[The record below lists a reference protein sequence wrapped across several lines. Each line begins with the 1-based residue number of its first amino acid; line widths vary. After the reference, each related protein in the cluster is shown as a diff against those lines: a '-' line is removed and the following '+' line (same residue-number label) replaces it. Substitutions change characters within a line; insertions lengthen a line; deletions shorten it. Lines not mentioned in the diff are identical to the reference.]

1 MSYHLV
7 LGTAGHI
14 DHGKSSLVC
23 ALTGSDPDRLPEEKA
38 RGVTIELGFAHLPLE
53 DDEKNYEIGI
63 VDVPGHADFVN
74 NMVAGVG
81 ALDMALFIIA
91 ADDGWMPQSEEHL
104 HILSYLGITN
114 VVIALTKADLCEDI
128 DFTIEVLRDE
138 LQNTS
143 IATAPI
149 VPVSSITGDGIED
162 LKKTITETL
171 RSCPLQVDA
180 GKPRL
185 SVDRIFSP
193 KGAGTVVTGTLSG
206 GSVSIG
212 DRLTLQPLGLT
223 TRIRYIQNHSQS
235 LETAVPGMRTALN
248 LPDLTI
254 STPGK
259 AGAERGQTLTCEGCG
274 KPTVTLDINLERMTR
289 TIPGTKP
296 RPLRHMETVMLH
308 HGSTRCRAR
317 VILQDRSHL
326 DPGESCFAQ
335 LRLDQ
340 PQFFLI
346 GDRIVIRDGAQQNT
360 LAGGCVLDTRPTRY
374 GFRTDTRKDF
384 LQPLAENPLDVLAHL
399 YARLTRDH
407 NLDASTPLHDH
418 PFSEKQVQHAM
429 QKFLSDGESICLENA
444 IIYAPWW
451 NDQKNTAIELIT
463 AWHKQHP
470 DVPGISIDLLA
481 NSLEG
486 CPEDLFT
493 QLLTTLESNGFKRT
507 GKILAAS
514 THTLTLPAEIKT
526 QADNIIAQLDRSD
539 LQPPSPADLT
549 TSTQHSQ
556 ALQFLIRS
564 GRVIQLEPKVVISAS
579 SRDDAVRRVR
589 EHLEKCGQA
598 TASELR
604 QHLGSTRKVVM
615 PLLEHLDDL
624 GITVRNDNYRTLK

>member
-1 MSYHLV
+1 
-7 LGTAGHI
+7 
-14 DHGKSSLVC
+14 
-23 ALTGSDPDRLPEEKA
+23 
-38 RGVTIELGFAHLPLE
+38 
-53 DDEKNYEIGI
+53 
-63 VDVPGHADFVN
+63 
-74 NMVAGVG
+74 
-81 ALDMALFIIA
+81 
-91 ADDGWMPQSEEHL
+91 
-104 HILSYLGITN
+104 
-114 VVIALTKADLCEDI
+114 
-128 DFTIEVLRDE
+128 
-138 LQNTS
+138 
-143 IATAPI
+143 
-149 VPVSSITGDGIED
+149 
-162 LKKTITETL
+162 
-171 RSCPLQVDA
+171 
-180 GKPRL
+180 
-185 SVDRIFSP
+185 
-193 KGAGTVVTGTLSG
+193 
-206 GSVSIG
+206 
-212 DRLTLQPLGLT
+212 
-223 TRIRYIQNHSQS
+223 
-235 LETAVPGMRTALN
+235 
-248 LPDLTI
+248 
-254 STPGK
+254 
-259 AGAERGQTLTCEGCG
+259 
-274 KPTVTLDINLERMTR
+274 
-289 TIPGTKP
+289 
-296 RPLRHMETVMLH
+296 
-308 HGSTRCRAR
+308 
-317 VILQDRSHL
+317 
-326 DPGESCFAQ
+326 
-335 LRLDQ
+335 
-340 PQFFLI
+340 
-346 GDRIVIRDGAQQNT
+346 
-360 LAGGCVLDTRPTRY
+360 VLDTRPTRY
-374 GFRTDTRKDF
+374 GFRTDARKGF
-384 LQPLAENPLDVLAHL
+384 LKPLAENPLDVLAHL

-470 DVPGISIDLLA
+470 DVPGISLDLLA
-481 NSLEG
+481 NSLEE

-493 QLLTTLESNGFKRT
+493 QLLTTLESSGFKRT

-526 QADNIIAQLDRSD
+526 QADNIIARLDRSD